1 MCSGKGGQVVSGES
15 GGATGLG
22 ETGPAGQIRTRLA
35 ELHREAS
42 EHLLI
47 LSLLIEKQK
56 HRCALRTGTT
66 VQTAPL
72 AAVTLNTPTSS
83 PAIHTKLNIVG
94 FFAPEG
100 SHAVSFG
107 CRI

>member
-1 MCSGKGGQVVSGES
+1 MSGES
-15 GGATGLG
+15 GGATGLR

-66 VQTAPL
+66 VQMAPL

-83 PAIHTKLNIVG
+83 PAIHTKLNNIVG

-100 SHAVSFG
+100 SRAVSFG